1 MNIKIIVAAHKKY
14 FFPEETIYLPVQA
27 GSALTSSLGFQ
38 RDDDGIN
45 ISSKN
50 PNYCE
55 LTCLYWAWKNLS
67 ADYIGLAHY
76 RRHFRGKRSKI
87 IGREELEKLLL
98 RYPVIMPRKRNY
110 FIETN
115 YSQYV
120 HAHHVEDLDAVEK
133 VLTEKY
139 PQYMHAYQKVMKST
153 KGYRFNMCIMRKDLF
168 DDYCSWLFDILFE
181 VEKNLDITNYSPYD
195 ARVFG
200 FLSERLLDIYIEHNK
215 PELTTLPVLHLE
227 SQNWGSKIYNFLRR
241 KFFRKTMLY

>member
-1 MNIKIIVAAHKKY
+1 MNIKIVVATHKAYSMPDDPVY
-14 FFPEETIYLPVQA
+14 FPLQVGA
-27 GSALTSSLGFQ
+27 ALNPPLEYPGDHTG
-38 RDDDGIN
+38 DN
-45 ISSKN
+45 ISAKN
-50 PNYCE
+50 KNFCE
-55 LTCLYWAWKNLS
+55 LTALYWAWKNLD

-76 RRHFRGKRSKI
+76 RRHFRGKRSQI
-87 IGREELEKLLL
+87 IGGDELEKLLL

-133 VLTEKY
+133 VITEKY
-139 PQYMHAYQKVMKST
+139 PQYMPDYQRVMKST

>member
-1 MNIKIIVAAHKKY
+1 MNIKIVVATHKTYSMPEDPVY
-14 FFPEETIYLPVQA
+14 FPLQVGA
-27 GSALTSSLGFQ
+27 ALNSPLEYPGDNTG
-38 RDDDGIN
+38 DN
-45 ISSKN
+45 ISAKN
-50 PNYCE
+50 KNFCE
-55 LTCLYWAWKNLS
+55 LTAVYWAWKNLD

-87 IGREELEKLLL
+87 IGGAELEKLLS
-98 RYPVIMPRKRNY
+98 RYPVIMPCKRNY

-120 HAHHVEDLDAVEK
+120 HAHHVEDLETVEK

-139 PQYMHAYQKVMKST
+139 PQYMSDYHRVMKST

-181 VEKNLDITNYSPYD
+181 VEKRLDISGYSPYD

-227 SQNWGSKIYNFLRR
+227 SQRWCSKIFNFLRR
-241 KFFRKTMLY
+241 KFFPGKA